1 VRRLYAR
8 RHTIGWAK
16 RSLIPLGIHNS
27 RLWKSGCKYE
37 VKESVIYRIDRRWN
51 FKSTPGVGWC
61 TVSAEGCPWRVKVA
75 RKAGRRAMTIEE
87 GRWRATAPHRAHTV

>member
-8 RHTIGWAK
+8 RHTRVGQEK
-16 RSLIPLGIHNS
+16 LIPLGIHNS

-61 TVSAEGCPWRVKVA
+61 TVSAEACPWRVKVT
-75 RKAGRRAMTIEE
+75 RKAGRRAMTST
-87 GRWRATAPHRAHTV
+87 ATHLSHAV